1 MPSTPSPSGWTHSVI
16 PWKMKMQVCGYF
28 FFFFRSEWIALDKEN
43 EATHHFYKEKKSSP
57 DQHPKNT
64 MAFFF
69 FFLSFCGWP
78 MTPFHLT
85 LLILCHRAFCS
96 EFLEK
101 EKENSSKVM
110 DLLWVVQNI
119 WRLSFLSIKSKVLGI
134 QSGYLLFTNVVW
146 WHCLWKFNCIISHCG
161 PCLHNLV

>member
-69 FFLSFCGWP
+69 FF
-78 MTPFHLT
+78 
-85 LLILCHRAFCS
+85 
-96 EFLEK
+96 
-101 EKENSSKVM
+101 V
-110 DLLWVVQNI
+110 LLWMTHDPISPHPLNP
-119 WRLSFLSIKSKVLGI
+119 LP
-134 QSGYLLFTNVVW
+134 QSLLFWISWKRERKLLQSNGSPLSGPKYLEIILLVHKEQSSWHPIRLFAFHKCGVVALSLKIQLYNIT
-146 WHCLWKFNCIISHCG
+146 LWTLSA
-161 PCLHNLV
+161 